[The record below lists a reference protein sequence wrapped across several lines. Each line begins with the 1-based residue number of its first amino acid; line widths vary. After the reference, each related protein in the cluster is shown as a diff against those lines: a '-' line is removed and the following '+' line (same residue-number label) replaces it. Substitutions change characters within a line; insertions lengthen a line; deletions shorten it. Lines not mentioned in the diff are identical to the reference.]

1 MNHNNGP
8 DSGPEIPRR
17 LDAEWYH
24 QQLKRLPVSLR
35 QRAAEGYRRV
45 WLEAYEAEPVGH
57 KKANA
62 AGRAANE
69 RLRLFTEAQLNNA
82 R

>member
-1 MNHNNGP
+1 
-8 DSGPEIPRR
+8 
-17 LDAEWYH
+17 
-24 QQLKRLPVSLR
+24 
-35 QRAAEGYRRV
+35 
-45 WLEAYEAEPVGH
+45 AYEAEPVGH